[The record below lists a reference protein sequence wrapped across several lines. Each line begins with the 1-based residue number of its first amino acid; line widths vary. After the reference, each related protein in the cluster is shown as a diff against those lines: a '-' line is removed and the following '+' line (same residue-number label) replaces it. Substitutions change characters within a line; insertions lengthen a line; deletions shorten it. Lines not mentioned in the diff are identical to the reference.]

1 MAYDKL
7 RDKSMLKE
15 KNENNDNNDN
25 DLTDDNNLST
35 TKCDHNHDSPEKFD
49 VNVVKENQ
57 NYNEQDNGKETRQD
71 IIENVVE
78 YDKDLYKPNE
88 SKSNYMLAIDNTSKI
103 KQQEQESEDDYE
115 MSKES
120 HELAPLLED
129 QEPLNNIAEQTYDQ
143 LNNKTMGTRN
153 RYMSKHHVKV
163 KDDLRL
169 GALESTNKHESI
181 PVKDEQEP
189 VDLKFPLNNAD
200 SEINELSETKEKK
213 NNKPVL
219 RFKSFRKEIKSK
231 RFNND
236 NSDETQDGYEV
247 VNTNYL
253 SNDTTN
259 PRQQSPRNR
268 NRGVL
273 KFKSFQKKTI
283 QKRFKED
290 EVADSKYGT
299 KNSAKEMTND
309 NGKTK
314 IKTTKKITIKSG
326 YKNNDLDELNEEQMM
341 DRYGVKSQEEIDET
355 LYSSDHDIPSDSNEI
370 IEESVET
377 DYSRDRSDGKD
388 LLDNVESNDLA
399 IAKEPHTIK
408 NSIISKEDSKTI
420 DSNHL
425 TESIYSMNHKK
436 NYDHANQK
444 FFKEK
449 FEATDSKIPQ
459 NLYKSPDKRKKK
471 FRVIKTTIVQNSYN
485 NRIEDEEDK
494 QEYVDNSDN
503 KLSDLQGSYVNDSLA
518 ERFEKDKYKADDSK
532 EAENIE
538 EMYQDGGFKPYGEDE
553 QENNHKRKKK
563 HKVMVVKSG
572 YEYNNIDNAQEE
584 KSNRYDENSVKS
596 VNQDSYNSLASKYSI
611 NTDSELRKEL
621 IKEALKKH
629 LASSKK
635 KEEKTSTSDKI
646 IHFKKKGIENK
657 NNYDKRSYMNVDV
670 SYLQTK
676 DTNFN
681 KELTSRYKRDLNGE
695 SADDLKTLM
704 LDDYEAPVAFKA

>member
-1 MAYDKL
+1 MAYDKH
-7 RDKSMLKE
+7 RDKSILKE
-15 KNENNDNNDN
+15 KYENKDN
-25 DLTDDNNLST
+25 DLSDDNNLST
-35 TKCDHNHDSPEKFD
+35 TKCDHNHVSPEIID
-49 VNVVKENQ
+49 VNVDKESQ
-57 NYNEQDNGKETRQD
+57 NYNLLDNGKETRQE

-78 YDKDLYKPNE
+78 YDKDLYKPNG
-88 SKSNYMLAIDNTSKI
+88 SKSNYMLAIDNASKI
-103 KQQEQESEDDYE
+103 KQQTSESKDDYE
-115 MSKES
+115 MSKEA
-120 HELAPLLED
+120 HELAPLQED

-143 LNNKTMGTRN
+143 VNNKTMGTRN
-153 RYMSKHHVKV
+153 RYMSKHREKV

-169 GALESTNKHESI
+169 GALESTNKQLSI

-189 VDLKFPLNNAD
+189 VDLKFPFNNAD

-299 KNSAKEMTND
+299 KNSAEEMTDD

-326 YKNNDLDELNEEQMM
+326 YKNNDLDEIKEEQMK
-341 DRYGVKSQEEIDET
+341 DRYGVKSEEEMDET
-355 LYSSDHDIPSDSNEI
+355 IDSSDHDVPSDSNEI

-425 TESIYSMNHKK
+425 TESIYSMNHKE

-459 NLYKSPDKRKKK
+459 NLFKAPDKRKKK

-503 KLSDLQGSYVNDSLA
+503 TLSDLQGSYVNDSLV
-518 ERFEKDKYKADDSK
+518 ERLEKDKYESDDSN
-532 EAENIE
+532 ETENIE
-538 EMYQDGGFKPYGEDE
+538 ENYRNGGFKPYGEDE

-563 HKVMVVKSG
+563 HKIMVVKSG
-572 YEYNNIDNAQEE
+572 YEYNNLDNAEE
-584 KSNRYDENSVKS
+584 KKSNKYDENSVKS
-596 VNQDSYNSLASKYSI
+596 VNQDSYNSLASKQST
-611 NTDSELRKEL
+611 NNDSELRKEL

-635 KEEKTSTSDKI
+635 KEEKSSTSDKL

-670 SYLQTK
+670 SYLQSK
-676 DTNFN
+676 DSNFN

-695 SADDLKTLM
+695 SDDDLKTLM
-704 LDDYEAPVAFKA
+704 FDDYEAPVAFKA